1 MKFEIGN
8 KIYCSYHE
16 ATGTITDIKGL
27 EIYPYPIC
35 VTFEDGTT
43 DTYTKQG
50 RRLASGDICLAIVF
64 ENITSKKEPS
74 SLTLEYVEG
83 LGKVFTLSCGTRILK
98 TLENT
103 HIILPQTSNL

>member
-1 MKFEIGN
+1 MKFKTED
-8 KIYCSYHE
+8 KVYCRHHE
-16 ATGTITDIKGL
+16 ATGTIIDIKPT
-27 EIYPYPIC
+27 EEYPLH
-35 VTFEDGTT
+35 VAFEDGTT

-50 RRLASGDICLAIVF
+50 KRLKSGDEYLELLDF
-64 ENITSKKEPS
+64 ENIK
-74 SLTLEYVEG
+74 G

>member
-16 ATGTITDIKGL
+16 APGTITDIKRVDT
-27 EIYPYPIC
+27 YPIY
-35 VTFEDGTT
+35 VTFEDGNT

-50 RRLASGDICLAIVF
+50 KRLKSGPFCLEIIEKAEF
-64 ENITSKKEPS
+64 KKES
-74 SLTLEYVEG
+74 EFLDLEHVEG

>member
-1 MKFEIGN
+1 MEFEIGN
-8 KIYCSYHE
+8 KVYCSYNE
-16 ATGTITDIKGL
+16 ATGTITDIKHADA
-27 EIYPYPIC
+27 YPIY

-50 RRLASGDICLAIVF
+50 RRLESGNEYLEIKESEPLNF
-64 ENITSKKEPS
+64 EH
-74 SLTLEYVEG
+74 VEE

>member
-1 MKFEIGN
+1 MKFKIGN

-16 ATGTITDIKGL
+16 AKGTITDIKH
-27 EIYPYPIC
+27 IDTYPIY
-35 VTFEDGTT
+35 VTFEDGNT

-50 RRLASGDICLAIVF
+50 KRLNSGNICLQII
-64 ENITSKKEPS
+64 ENVISKKES
-74 SLTLEYVEG
+74 GSLNLEDIEG

>member
-1 MKFEIGN
+1 MKFEVGN
-8 KIYCSYHE
+8 KVYCNYHE
-16 ATGTITDIKGL
+16 STGTIIDIK
-27 EIYPYPIC
+27 YPEMYPIC

-50 RRLASGDICLAIVF
+50 RRLESGNIYLKIVKP
-64 ENITSKKEPS
+64 E
-74 SLTLEYVEG
+74 SLTLEHVEG

>member
-1 MKFEIGN
+1 MKFEVGN
-8 KIYCSYHE
+8 KVYCNYHKS
-16 ATGTITDIKGL
+16 TGTIKDIRPIGT
-27 EIYPYPIC
+27 YPIL

-50 RRLASGDICLAIVF
+50 KLLESGNGYLEIV
-64 ENITSKKEPS
+64 ERVTSNG
-74 SLTLEYVEG
+74 SLTLENVEG

>member
-8 KIYCSYHE
+8 KVYCTHYKT
-16 ATGTITDIKGL
+16 TGTITDIKPTEG
-27 EIYPYPIC
+27 YPLH

-43 DTYTKQG
+43 DTYTEQG
-50 RRLASGDICLAIVF
+50 KRVKSGPFCLEILEKVEF
-64 ENITSKKEPS
+64 KKES
-74 SLTLEYVEG
+74 KFLDFEYVEG

>member
-1 MKFEIGN
+1 MKFEVGN
-8 KIYCSYHE
+8 KVYCNYHE
-16 ATGTITDIKGL
+16 STGTIIDIK
-27 EIYPYPIC
+27 YPEMYPIY

-43 DTYTKQG
+43 DTYTTQG
-50 RRLASGDICLAIVF
+50 SRLEFGNTCLKLI
-64 ENITSKKEPS
+64 EKEPDF
-74 SLTLEYVEG
+74 LTLEYVEG

>member
-8 KIYCSYHE
+8 KVYCRYRYV
-16 ATGTITDIKGL
+16 TGTITDIKPD
-27 EIYPYPIC
+27 ETYPIC

-43 DTYTKQG
+43 DTYTKEG
-50 RRLASGDICLAIVF
+50 KRIKSEPSCLEIIEKVEFKKESKFLDF
-64 ENITSKKEPS
+64 ENI
-74 SLTLEYVEG
+74 EG
-83 LGKVFTLSCGTRILK
+83 LRKVFTLSCGTRILK

>member
-1 MKFEIGN
+1 MKFEVGN
-8 KIYCSYHE
+8 KVYCRYHY
-16 ATGTITDIKGL
+16 ATGTITDIKDL
-27 EIYPYPIC
+27 EISPYTIC

-50 RRLASGDICLAIVF
+50 KRIKSGPFCLELIEKVEFKKESEFLDF
-64 ENITSKKEPS
+64 EN
-74 SLTLEYVEG
+74 VEG

>member
-8 KIYCSYHE
+8 KVYCRHYYL
-16 ATGTITDIKGL
+16 TGTITGIKPTGD
-27 EIYPYPIC
+27 YPLH
-35 VTFEDGTT
+35 VAFEDGTT

-50 RRLASGDICLAIVF
+50 KRIRSGPFCLEIMEKVEFKKESKFLDF
-64 ENITSKKEPS
+64 ENI
-74 SLTLEYVEG
+74 EG

>member
-1 MKFEIGN
+1 MKFEVGN
-8 KIYCSYHE
+8 KVYCSYHE
-16 ATGTITDIKGL
+16 ATGTVTDIKPN
-27 EIYPYPIC
+27 ETYPIY
-35 VTFEDGTT
+35 VTFEDGNT

-50 RRLASGDICLAIVF
+50 RRLDSGNICLQIIEKV
-64 ENITSKKEPS
+64 TG
-74 SLTLEYVEG
+74 SLTLEHVEG

>member
-1 MKFEIGN
+1 MEFEIGD
-8 KIYCSYHE
+8 KVYCSYNE
-16 ATGTITDIKGL
+16 ATGTITDIKPD
-27 EIYPYPIC
+27 ETYSIY
-35 VTFEDGTT
+35 VTFKNNTT

-50 RRLASGDICLAIVF
+50 KLLEIV
-64 ENITSKKEPS
+64 ERVTSNG
-74 SLTLEYVEG
+74 SLTLEYIEG

>member
-1 MKFEIGN
+1 MKFKTED
-8 KIYCSYHE
+8 KVYCRHHE
-16 ATGTITDIKGL
+16 ATGIITGIKPT
-27 EIYPYPIC
+27 EEYPYPLH

-50 RRLASGDICLAIVF
+50 KRLKSGPFCL
-64 ENITSKKEPS
+64 EITEKAEFKKES
-74 SLTLEYVEG
+74 EFLDLEYVEG

>member
-1 MKFEIGN
+1 MKFEVGN
-8 KIYCSYHE
+8 KVYCSYHKAE
-16 ATGTITDIKGL
+16 GTITDIKY
-27 EIYPYPIC
+27 IKMYPVC

-50 RRLASGDICLAIVF
+50 QRIKSGNIYLCIL
-64 ENITSKKEPS
+64 ENETPKKEPG
-74 SLTLEYVEG
+74 SLNFESMEG

>member
-1 MKFEIGN
+1 MEFEIGN
-8 KIYCSYHE
+8 KVYCSHHK
-16 ATGTITDIKGL
+16 ATGIITDI
-27 EIYPYPIC
+27 IYSKMYPVC

-50 RRLASGDICLAIVF
+50 QRLTSGNICLKLI
-64 ENITSKKEPS
+64 EKEPD

>member
-1 MKFEIGN
+1 MKFEIGD
-8 KIYCSYHE
+8 KVYCSYNE
-16 ATGTITDIKGL
+16 ATGTITDIKHA
-27 EIYPYPIC
+27 EEYPIY
-35 VTFEDGTT
+35 VTFENGTT

-50 RRLASGDICLAIVF
+50 KLLQSGTYYLEIAERV
-64 ENITSKKEPS
+64 TSKKEPS

>member
-1 MKFEIGN
+1 MKFEVGN
-8 KIYCSYHE
+8 KIYCNYHE
-16 ATGTITDIKGL
+16 ATGTITDIKPN
-27 EIYPYPIC
+27 ETYPLY

-50 RRLASGDICLAIVF
+50 RRLNYGDICFLEVAEMV
-64 ENITSKKEPS
+64 TSKKEHN
-74 SLTLEYVEG
+74 SLTLEHVEG

>member
-1 MKFEIGN
+1 MGFEIGN
-8 KIYCSYHE
+8 KVYCRHHE
-16 ATGTITDIKGL
+16 ATGTITGIKHT
-27 EIYPYPIC
+27 EKYPLY

-50 RRLASGDICLAIVF
+50 KRLKSGPFCLEIIEKAEF
-64 ENITSKKEPS
+64 KKES
-74 SLTLEYVEG
+74 KFLDLEHVEG

>member
-1 MKFEIGN
+1 MKFEVWN
-8 KIYCSYHE
+8 KIYCSFHE
-16 ATGTITDIKGL
+16 ATGTITGIKPT
-27 EIYPYPIC
+27 ERYPLY
-35 VTFEDGTT
+35 VAFEDGTT

-50 RRLASGDICLAIVF
+50 KRLKSGPFCLEIIEKAEF
-64 ENITSKKEPS
+64 KKES
-74 SLTLEYVEG
+74 EFLDLEYIEG